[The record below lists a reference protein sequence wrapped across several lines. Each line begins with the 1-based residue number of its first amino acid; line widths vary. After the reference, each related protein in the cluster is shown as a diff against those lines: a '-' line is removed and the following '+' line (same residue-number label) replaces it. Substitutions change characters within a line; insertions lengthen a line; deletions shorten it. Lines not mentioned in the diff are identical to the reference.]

1 MLLYERKRYGT
12 GSDTAGVNLLNR
24 IPMQKNEEKNITL
37 LSRRETLEYASQKD
51 YSIARFGDGEIEL
64 AYYQGIQF
72 QKKDIN
78 LSLKLQQVLV
88 EPIPNLLVCFN
99 NDFVCNDE
107 YKVILDYERSTKD
120 YCRFESVH
128 RLNDIAIMSRKVQR
142 YVYQRQF
149 ESIKQCTNINHF
161 GDATCFML
169 CFFYTE
175 YRDNKINEILN
186 LYRSFLQGKSI
197 LFVCPES
204 PLMGLSFRKL
214 YDTDIVKS
222 MKNVDFIVIPDK
234 NCFSYYDSIMQRILS
249 HISIDAVFI
258 QAGPTATVLVADL
271 MANHGILA
279 YDIGSWNVSLQKA
292 AMIHNISF

>member
-1 MLLYERKRYGT
+1 
-12 GSDTAGVNLLNR
+12 
-24 IPMQKNEEKNITL
+24 
-37 LSRRETLEYASQKD
+37 
-51 YSIARFGDGEIEL
+51 
-64 AYYQGIQF
+64 
-72 QKKDIN
+72 
-78 LSLKLQQVLV
+78 
-88 EPIPNLLVCFN
+88 
-99 NDFVCNDE
+99 
-107 YKVILDYERSTKD
+107 
-120 YCRFESVH
+120 
-128 RLNDIAIMSRKVQR
+128 
-142 YVYQRQF
+142 
-149 ESIKQCTNINHF
+149 
-161 GDATCFML
+161 ML